1 MSQIGITSAI
11 LNVII
16 KEFVVRQMLSRVSG
30 NVHLCLAI
38 KAIDVGSL

>member
-16 KEFVVRQMLSRVSG
+16 KEFVVRQMLPHVSG